1 MTSEN
6 NILHPRDIV
15 SGYADLLATING
27 KKEHEALKLIP
38 LALPESLL
46 PFPSKT
52 IRHALAIYLLH
63 QNFKERRKV
72 IEDAYI
78 YLNNFIPD
86 EEYNLFHSL
95 QTSMSIKGRRE
106 ERANDG
112 AIRTLDTMNRLRIRT
127 QNIRIRKEES
137 IEELNALRRI
147 MNLPDNLLEI
157 DTNEQDSTQEVALEL
172 SLNL

>member
-1 MTSEN
+1 
-6 NILHPRDIV
+6 
-15 SGYADLLATING
+15 
-27 KKEHEALKLIP
+27 
-38 LALPESLL
+38 L

-63 QNFKERRKV
+63 QNFKEQRNV

-78 YLNNFIPD
+78 YLDNFIPD

-95 QTSMSIKGRRE
+95 QASMSIKGRLQD
-106 ERANDG
+106 RANDG
-112 AIRTLDTMNRLRIRT
+112 NIRMLETMNRLRMRT

-147 MNLPDNLLEI
+147 MNLPDDISEI
-157 DTNEQDSTQEVALEL
+157 DINEFDSAQEEVQEL
-172 SLNL
+172 ALNL